1 MKRHIALAGWMFCIS
16 GCPEPAAETAVSQ
29 EYEIQLAAGVPVRLT
44 LPVERSFLMQE
55 REGGAR
61 FEREGLILRVQ
72 AVPASGE
79 ETAARTPASVAAAIA
94 RRFELGE
101 QQGDLASQPCR
112 FAGQAGQCVIGTFSR
127 DGTPWIRRGAF
138 VAASG
143 QVLWVDV
150 CGPADRV
157 QEVDAWA
164 NELSSQ
170 TTLQGAT

>member
-1 MKRHIALAGWMFCIS
+1 MKRHVALAGWLLCVS
-16 GCPEPAAETAVSQ
+16 GCPEPAAETAATQ
-29 EYEIQLAAGVPVRLT
+29 EYEIEVAAGAPVHLT
-44 LPVERSFLMQE
+44 LPVDRSFLMEE

-61 FEREGLILRVQ
+61 FEREGLILRIQ
-72 AVPASGE
+72 AVPATGDESAE
-79 ETAARTPASVAAAIA
+79 RTPASVAAAIA

-127 DGTPWIRRGAF
+127 DGAPWIRRGAF

-157 QEVDAWA
+157 EEVDAWS

-170 TTLQGAT
+170 TILQGAT